1 MADKRQIKLSGVF
14 KKKEEAVCFLLLDFY
29 SPMQDVAPSA
39 VSTAVAIDA
48 MICTTNLKVSF
59 FVIMVHV

>member
-1 MADKRQIKLSGVF
+1 
-14 KKKEEAVCFLLLDFY
+14 
-29 SPMQDVAPSA
+29 MQDVAPRA

-59 FVIMVHV
+59 FVITVIGYWLMVIV

>member
-1 MADKRQIKLSGVF
+1 MDY

-59 FVIMVHV
+59 FVIMLSV

>member
-1 MADKRQIKLSGVF
+1 MH
-14 KKKEEAVCFLLLDFY
+14 E
-29 SPMQDVAPSA
+29 VAPKA

-48 MICTTNLKVSF
+48 IICTTNLNVSF

>member
-1 MADKRQIKLSGVF
+1 MDY

-39 VSTAVAIDA
+39 VSIADAIDA
-48 MICTTNLKVSF
+48 MICTTNLIVSF